1 MWALAILREQ
11 VKKVGIPGYL
21 IPSIQFRVRLML
33 NIIRILIA
41 SLIFVGQ
48 TSFLFADRI
57 KDLTSL
63 AGIRSN
69 QLVGYGV
76 VVGLAGTGDGNTGI
90 TLQSV
95 QSLVSRFGVTSDIDG
110 FNGDNAAAVM
120 LTADLPPFTKPGQ
133 AIDVTVSTVGGAASL
148 KGGTLLMSPL
158 LGADGETYAIAQGNI
173 VVGGL
178 GVEGGDNSSLT
189 VNIPTVGRIPRGASV
204 ERLVPT
210 EFLSTDFVILNLHRG
225 DFSTANNIANAV
237 NDTLG
242 PGTAIPLDTNSIRVR
257 APADPTQKVSFVS
270 ILENIDVERGTP
282 PAKIIVNSRTGTLVI
297 SGNVKVTPA
306 AVSHGTLSVKVS
318 EDVNI
323 EGGDATAIGDGAQ
336 ANAAAAAAVPDT
348 EIVVEEDLA
357 KAFLFDSG
365 VSLSDLVDAIN
376 AVGATPSD
384 LVAILEALREAGALN
399 AELIV
404 I

>member
-1 MWALAILREQ
+1 MSQFLKILF
-11 VKKVGIPGYL
+11 L
-21 IPSIQFRVRLML
+21 SIFTFLCQ
-33 NIIRILIA
+33 A
-41 SLIFVGQ
+41 SLV
-48 TSFLFADRI
+48 SADRI

-76 VVGLAGTGDGNTGI
+76 VVGLAGSGDGNTGI
-90 TLQSV
+90 TLQSM
-95 QSLVSRFGVTSDIDG
+95 QSLVSRFGITSGLDG

-120 LTADLPPFTKPGQ
+120 ITADLPPFTKPGQ
-133 AIDVTVSTVGGAASL
+133 SIDVTVSTVGGATSL

-158 LGADGETYAIAQGNI
+158 LGADGETYAIAQGNV

-237 NDTLG
+237 DSVFG
-242 PGTAIPLDTNSIRVR
+242 PGSAIPLDTNSIRVR
-257 APADPTQKVSFVS
+257 APEDPTQKVAFVS
-270 ILENIDVERGTP
+270 VLENIEVQRSEP
-282 PAKIIVNSRTGTLVI
+282 AAKIIVNSRTGTLVI
-297 SGNVKVTPA
+297 SGNVRVTPA

-318 EDVNI
+318 EDMEI

-336 ANAAAAAAVPDT
+336 ANAEATAVPQT
-348 EIVVEEDLA
+348 EIEVKEDLA
-357 KAFLFDSG
+357 KAFLFDAG

>member
-1 MWALAILREQ
+1 MNHFFKTLLLTIFTFVCQ
-11 VKKVGIPGYL
+11 
-21 IPSIQFRVRLML
+21 
-33 NIIRILIA
+33 A
-41 SLIFVGQ
+41 SLV
-48 TSFLFADRI
+48 SADRI

-76 VVGLAGTGDGNTGI
+76 VVGLAGSGDGNTGI
-90 TLQSV
+90 TLQSM
-95 QSLVSRFGVTSDIDG
+95 QSLVSRFGITSGLDG

-120 LTADLPPFTKPGQ
+120 ITADLPPFTKPGQ
-133 AIDVTVSTVGGAASL
+133 SIDVTVSTVGGATSL

-158 LGADGETYAIAQGNI
+158 LGADGETYAIAQGNV

-210 EFLSTDFVILNLHRG
+210 EFLSTDFVILNLHKG

-237 NDTLG
+237 DSVFG
-242 PGTAIPLDTNSIRVR
+242 PGSAIPLDTNSIRVR
-257 APADPTQKVSFVS
+257 APEDPTQKVAFVS
-270 ILENIDVERGTP
+270 VLENIEVQRSEP
-282 PAKIIVNSRTGTLVI
+282 AAKIIVNSRTGTLVI

-318 EDVNI
+318 EDVEI

-336 ANAAAAAAVPDT
+336 ANAEATAVPQT
-348 EIVVEEDLA
+348 EIEVKEDLA
-357 KAFLFDSG
+357 KAFLFDAG

>member
-1 MWALAILREQ
+1 
-11 VKKVGIPGYL
+11 
-21 IPSIQFRVRLML
+21 ML

-110 FNGDNAAAVM
+110 FNGDNVAAVM

-158 LGADGETYAIAQGNI
+158 LGADGETYALAQGNI

-178 GVEGGDNSSLT
+178 GVEGADNSSLT

>member
-1 MWALAILREQ
+1 MNHFFKTLL
-11 VKKVGIPGYL
+11 L
-21 IPSIQFRVRLML
+21 T
-33 NIIRILIA
+33 
-41 SLIFVGQ
+41 IFI
-48 TSFLFADRI
+48 FLCQANLVSADRI

-76 VVGLAGTGDGNTGI
+76 VVGLAGSGDGNTGI
-90 TLQSV
+90 TLQSM
-95 QSLVSRFGVTSDIDG
+95 QSLVSRFGITSGLDG

-120 LTADLPPFTKPGQ
+120 ITADLPPFTKPGQ
-133 AIDVTVSTVGGAASL
+133 SIDVTVSTVGGATSL

-158 LGADGETYAIAQGNI
+158 LGADGETYAIAQGNV

-210 EFLSTDFVILNLHRG
+210 EFLSTDFVILNLHKG

-237 NDTLG
+237 DSVFG
-242 PGTAIPLDTNSIRVR
+242 PGSAIPLDTNSIRVR
-257 APADPTQKVSFVS
+257 APEDPTQKVAFVS
-270 ILENIDVERGTP
+270 VLENIEVQRSEP
-282 PAKIIVNSRTGTLVI
+282 AAKIIVNSRTGTLVI
-297 SGNVKVTPA
+297 SGNVRVTPA

-318 EDVNI
+318 EDMEI

-336 ANAAAAAAVPDT
+336 ANAEATAVPQT
-348 EIVVEEDLA
+348 EIEVKEDLA
-357 KAFLFDSG
+357 KAFLFDAG

>member
-1 MWALAILREQ
+1 MWFI
-11 VKKVGIPGYL
+11 
-21 IPSIQFRVRLML
+21 RV
-33 NIIRILIA
+33 
-41 SLIFVGQ
+41 
-48 TSFLFADRI
+48 FLFSIISGVSTFASADRI

-63 AGIRSN
+63 AGVRSN

-90 TLQSV
+90 TLQSM
-95 QSLVSRFGVTSDIDG
+95 QSLVSRFGITSDLGG

-133 AIDVTVSTVGGAASL
+133 TIDVTVSTVGGAESL
-148 KGGTLLMSPL
+148 KGGTLLMAPL
-158 LGADGETYAIAQGNI
+158 LGADGETYAIAQGNV

-178 GVEGGDNSSLT
+178 GVEGADNSSLT
-189 VNIPTVGRIPRGASV
+189 VNIPTVGRIPKGASV

-210 EFLSTDFVILNLHRG
+210 EFLDADFVILNLHRG
-225 DFSTANNIANAV
+225 DFTTSNNITTAINE
-237 NDTLG
+237 TFG
-242 PGTAIPLDTNSIRVR
+242 EGTAISLDTNSIRVV
-257 APADPTQKVSFVS
+257 APQDPTLKVGFVS
-270 ILENIDVERGTP
+270 VLENIEVVRSEP

-306 AVSHGTLSVKVS
+306 AVSHGTLSVRVN
-318 EDVNI
+318 EDVNVQ
-323 EGGDATAIGDGAQ
+323 GGDAVAIGDGAQ
-336 ANAAAAAAVPDT
+336 ANAGGQAIPDT
-348 EIVVEEDLA
+348 EIVVDEQIA
-357 KAFLFDSG
+357 KAFLFDAG
-365 VSLSDLVDAIN
+365 VSLNELVDAIN

>member
-1 MWALAILREQ
+1 LRLAKMWLLR
-11 VKKVGIPGYL
+11 V
-21 IPSIQFRVRLML
+21 
-33 NIIRILIA
+33 
-41 SLIFVGQ
+41 SLFF
-48 TSFLFADRI
+48 FLVNLTTIVSADRI

-63 AGIRSN
+63 AGVRSN

-90 TLQSV
+90 TLQSM
-95 QSLVSRFGVTSDIDG
+95 QSLVSRFGVTADLGG

-120 LTADLPPFTKPGQ
+120 ITADLPPFTKPGQ
-133 AIDVTVSTVGGAASL
+133 TIDVTVSTVGGAASL

-158 LGADGETYAIAQGNI
+158 LGADGETYAIAQGNVI
-173 VVGGL
+173 VGGL
-178 GVEGGDNSSLT
+178 GVEGADNSSLT

-210 EFLSTDFVILNLHRG
+210 EFLNADFVILNLHQG
-225 DFSTANNIANAV
+225 DFTTANNITTAINE
-237 NDTLG
+237 TFG
-242 PGTAIPLDTNSIRVR
+242 EGTAISLDTNSIRVV
-257 APADPTQKVSFVS
+257 APQDPTLKVGFVS
-270 ILENIDVERGTP
+270 VLENIEVVRSEP

-306 AVSHGTLSVKVS
+306 AVSHGTLSVKVN
-318 EDVNI
+318 EDVNVQ
-323 EGGDATAIGDGAQ
+323 GGDAVAIGDGAQ
-336 ANAAAAAAVPDT
+336 ANAGAEAVPDT
-348 EIVVEEDLA
+348 EIIVEEQTA
-357 KAFLFDSG
+357 KAFLFDAG
-365 VSLSDLVDAIN
+365 VSLNELVDAIN